1 MNKRT
6 LAFIGFTLAIA
17 LGAAAMLPAGPS
29 TLAATPD
36 PLSDIQE
43 AAKLLLASLIG
54 IPALVA
60 GALGL
65 LEYLGVLTPTA
76 SDKVQLYLN
85 TVLYLTCFIAVLFG
99 KTDIVILIDRYA
111 AGIAPVLVALLALL
125 SGAAYSIIAT
135 AGHLAKIRKLAPVR
149 AAVLI
154 RIPGL
159 IAGNAL

>member
-6 LAFIGFTLAIA
+6 ISLIVFTLMIA

-29 TLAATPD
+29 ALAATPD
-36 PLSDIQE
+36 PLSDFQE

-60 GALGL
+60 AVLGL
-65 LEYLGVLTPTA
+65 LEYLHYLTPTA

-85 TVLYLTCFIAVLFG
+85 TVLYLTCFIAVLMG

-111 AGIAPVLVALLALL
+111 AGIAPILVALLALL
-125 SGAAYSIIAT
+125 SGAAYSVIAT
-135 AGHLAKIRKLAPVR
+135 AGHLAKIRRIAPVR
-149 AAVLI
+149 EALI
-154 RIPGL
+154 RISGL